1 MLTEENL
8 EYYTRKVGEPLTA
21 EEKAEIAAL
30 KDRPIV
36 FDEDC
41 PPMSQKENEEI
52 RYLIRKYN
60 TRYITTEMWMAEFPE
75 RFKRESVGRNLEA

>member
-1 MLTEENL
+1 MEDL
-8 EYYTRKVGEPLTA
+8 EYYTMNPNEPLTE

-41 PPMSQKENEEI
+41 PPMSEKEHEEI

-60 TRYITTEMWMAEFPE
+60 TRYITIEMWAKEFTE
-75 RFKRESVGRNLEA
+75 RFKNRNIG

>member
-1 MLTEENL
+1 MATVFYFLPKNAE
-8 EYYTRKVGEPLTA
+8 LTA

-36 FDEDC
+36 YDEDC
-41 PPMSQKENEEI
+41 PPMSKEKHEEI

-60 TRYITTEMWMAEFPE
+60 TRYITKEMWVAEFPE
-75 RFKRESVGRNLEA
+75 RFKNRDVG

>member
-1 MLTEENL
+1 MSM
-8 EYYTRKVGEPLTA
+8 EYYTRKVGTPLTD

-30 KDRPIV
+30 KGRPIV

-41 PPMSQKENEEI
+41 PPMSKKEHEEI

-60 TRYITTEMWMAEFPE
+60 TRYITKEMWRAEFPE
-75 RFKRESVGRNLEA
+75 RFKKKDVG

>member
-1 MLTEENL
+1 MLTEDL
-8 EYYTRKVGEPLTA
+8 EFYTMRLDEPLTE

-41 PPMSQKENEEI
+41 PPMSEKEHEEI

-60 TRYITTEMWMAEFPE
+60 TRYITIEMWAKEFPE
-75 RFKRESVGRNLEA
+75 RFKNRNIG

>member
-1 MLTEENL
+1 MPTEDL
-8 EYYTRKVGEPLTA
+8 EYYTRRVGEPLTA

-30 KDRPIV
+30 KNRPIV

-41 PPMSQKENEEI
+41 PRMSKKEHEEI

-60 TRYITTEMWMAEFPE
+60 TRYITNEMWMTEFPE
-75 RFKRESVGRNLEA
+75 RFKNRDVG